1 MRTQAR
7 KLAAAGLTAAMTVT
21 MLAACGTKATPE
33 NLLRDMS
40 KRAEETESITANI
53 KMELDVAASGE
64 SVRMG
69 VEFDM
74 ETITEPDL
82 SSAKGSVSL

>member
-53 KMELDVAASGE
+53 MMELDVAASGE
-64 SVRMG
+64 SAADENNG
-69 VEFDM
+69 KQHTDELFH
-74 ETITEPDL
+74 
-82 SSAKGSVSL
+82 SVSSVLSW